1 MTNWSW
7 KNSRKPMKNQM
18 KKKGKGKNLF
28 GIKQGAGAVNACPF
42 PGSKKKKSKGGG
54 PNGSL
59 GWMKHALNAMHPS
72 HLALPRAVGGYSVI
86 RTTDIHTISEP
97 FALFGLFKGPRT
109 QFTET
114 CWGTATGV
122 VPGLPGYDKP
132 IRDEDNAV
140 FLLSTPLRSV
150 ALDGTTMVPAAIT
163 VQIMNGNA
171 LQTTSG
177 MTFIGRSKTVL
188 DLMGDL
194 RTWQE
199 VADGLINYSAPRLCS
214 AGKLALRGVQVD
226 GVPNNMSVLSDF
238 VPRANFP
245 GTGDRQTGT
254 WSTNTGN
261 IQTDFAGFGPIFV
274 VNPGLVELQVIVTV
288 EWRMRFDPLN
298 PAYAGHVVHTPSSE
312 STWSKVI
319 SSAESLGNGV
329 RDIADVVADL
339 GLMAAVA
346 A

>member
-1 MTNWSW
+1 
-7 KNSRKPMKNQM
+7 MKNQM

-59 GWMKHALNAMHPS
+59 GWLKHALNAMHPS

-122 VPGLPGYDKP
+122 VPGAPGPLPATTGYDKP

-140 FLLSTPLRSV
+140 FLLSTPLRSP

-177 MTFIGRSKTVL
+177 ITYIGRSKTVL
-188 DLMGDL
+188 DLMGDT

-245 GTGDRQTGT
+245 GTGNRQTGT
-254 WSTNTGN
+254 WSTSSGG

-298 PAYAGHVVHTPSSE
+298 PAYAGHVVHAPSSE

>member
-1 MTNWSW
+1 
-7 KNSRKPMKNQM
+7 MKNQM

-97 FALFGLFKGPRT
+97 FALFGLFKGPRI

-122 VPGLPGYDKP
+122 VPGQPGYGKP
-132 IRDEDNAV
+132 IRDEDNAT
-140 FLLSTPLRSV
+140 FLLSTPLRST

-188 DLMGDL
+188 DLMGDY

-214 AGKLALRGVQVD
+214 AGKLALSGARGPVR
-226 GVPNNMSVLSDF
+226 GLRPNSHIPAARLARRPRV
-238 VPRANFP
+238 VPRALRGVGARRGSRAP
-245 GTGDRQTGT
+245 GPSGHHALLQSVPSRLQHGWGAGT
-254 WSTNTGN
+254 HFWTRG
-261 IQTDFAGFGPIFV
+261 I
-274 VNPGLVELQVIVTV
+274 
-288 EWRMRFDPLN
+288 
-298 PAYAGHVVHTPSSE
+298 
-312 STWSKVI
+312 
-319 SSAESLGNGV
+319 
-329 RDIADVVADL
+329 
-339 GLMAAVA
+339 
-346 A
+346 